1 MSKDLI
7 NKLKAVHEEVEEE
20 TTSGDIA
27 FAPGTVKEPSEEDK
41 ELLKDKSVQMN
52 KRQKGLKEEF
62 DARVPVLKK
71 KIVMDI
77 HGAIIGGRLNPDTFI
92 KVFVRNSRDITGNK
106 AIIKYQN
113 IERDEDSVKR
123 GLPEDVGELELIESA
138 IEGRTSLKGFDPFDA
153 FEFLFGAR
161 IIAREYATKMMYEG
175 YMDMNFVQAETLY
188 VDDIDIVSEA
198 ASKIGGVK
206 ASKKMLF
213 PIGGTFVPD
222 FFRQLKDLI
231 ITGGKKD
238 DKTS

>member
-1 MSKDLI
+1 MANDLEKELKD
-7 NKLKAVHEEVEEE
+7 ATVGEE

-27 FAPGTVKEPSEEDK
+27 FAPGTLKEPSEEDK
-41 ELLKDKSVQMN
+41 KLLKDKSVQMN

-62 DARVPVLKK
+62 DERVPALKK

-77 HGAIIGGRLNPDTFI
+77 HGAIAGGKLNPNSFV
-92 KVFVRNSRDITGNK
+92 KVFIRNNRDITGNK
-106 AIIKYQN
+106 AIIKYQS
-113 IERDEDSVKR
+113 IEKDEDSVKR
-123 GLPEDVGELELIESA
+123 GLPDDVGELELIDAA
-138 IEGRTSLKGFDPFDA
+138 IEERTSLKGFDPFDA

-161 IIAREYATKMMYEG
+161 VIAREYAVKIMYEG
-175 YMDMNFVQAETLY
+175 YMDMSFVQAETLY

-213 PIGGTFVPD
+213 PIGGTFRPD

-238 DKTS
+238 AKAT